1 MTKSMIEQLR
11 DARRDGS
18 LIRLYRPFEET
29 YVRGYILGVDS
40 EFFVLGLVSD
50 RLWFDGFEC
59 FRVDEVDELVPDPY
73 ADFTQAAL
81 AARGEVRPELTL
93 ALTSIAALLTSA
105 AERFPLVT
113 IHKERD
119 QPDAC
124 WVGKVISVEGG
135 IVWLLEIGP
144 DAKWDSAPSAHKLG
158 EITRVNFG
166 GDYEGA
172 LALIGGTPT
181 APTTQSRVPLRLVS
195 DKA

>member
-1 MTKSMIEQLR
+1 
-11 DARRDGS
+11 

-29 YVRGYILGVDS
+29 YVRGYILDVGA
-40 EFFVLGLVSD
+40 ELFLLGLVSD

-59 FRVDEVDELVPDPY
+59 FRIDEVDELVPDPY

-93 ALTSIAALLTSA
+93 ALTNIAALLTSA

-135 IVWLLEIGP
+135 IVWMLEIGP
-144 DAKWDSAPSAHKLG
+144 DAQWDAAPSAHKLG

-166 GDYEGA
+166 GDYEDA
-172 LALIGGTPT
+172 LALIGGTPP
-181 APTTQSRVPLRLVS
+181 APTAQSRVPLRLVS

>member
-1 MTKSMIEQLR
+1 MIKNMLEQL
-11 DARRDGS
+11 DAARRDDQ

-29 YVRGYILGVDS
+29 YVRGYILAVDS
-40 EFFVLGLVSD
+40 ELFLLGLVSD

-93 ALTSIAALLTSA
+93 RLTNIAALLTSA

-135 IVWLLEIGP
+135 IVWMLEIGP
-144 DAKWDSAPSAHKLG
+144 DAQWDAAPSAHKLG

-166 GDYEGA
+166 GDYEDA
-172 LALIGGTPT
+172 LALIGGTPPG
-181 APTTQSRVPLRLVS
+181 PTPQSRVPLRLVS